1 MRKLSVNDSNDIIK
15 ALVKLDSDRKIGQA
29 NCYVP
34 MFGEREDAV
43 IIASL
48 IQSLQNNGFK
58 DEKTF
63 LNYCEVAMVL
73 ANVIM
78 QKDKLDLSIFDKR

>member
-1 MRKLSVNDSNDIIK
+1 MRKFNENDSNDIIK
-15 ALVKLDSDRKIGQA
+15 ALVKLDSDRRIGQA

-34 MFGEREDAV
+34 MFSEREDAV

>member
-1 MRKLSVNDSNDIIK
+1 MQKFRENDSNDIIK
-15 ALVKLDSDRKIGQA
+15 ALVKLDADIRIGQA

-34 MFGEREDAV
+34 MFGDKEDAI

-48 IQSLQNNGFK
+48 IKSLQKGEFK

-63 LNYCEVAMVL
+63 LTYCEVALVL

-78 QKDKLDLSIFDKR
+78 QKDRLDLSIFDKG